1 MRGRPK
7 KPIDLL
13 VAEGR
18 KHLSKAEIEQR
29 RAEELVVPFTD
40 ITPPDYLDDP
50 DMIDEF
56 NDIAGK
62 LLDLNIMTE
71 LDEDTLA
78 RYILAKDQWLTLT
91 KEYNLAIRRRDLPL
105 MSALQNMQDK
115 AFKQCRSAAS
125 DLGLTITSRARLV
138 VPQVETPRENKFIQ
152 KFGGD

>member
-115 AFKQCRSAAS
+115 AFKQCRSGAS

-138 VPQVETPRENKFIQ
+138 VPQAEVPRENKFISR
-152 KFGGD
+152 FGDD